1 METTVAELL
10 SEARAQLA
18 GHSPSAALEARVLLA
33 HVLGQP
39 ETFLFTW
46 PEHQPTDSQQR
57 QFREWIAR
65 RRDGAPVAH
74 LIGRREFYGHE
85 FLVSPDTLIP
95 RPDTELLVDITL
107 ELLPDTIPQRVA
119 DLGTGT
125 GAIAISLA
133 LARPSWTLLA
143 VDFTVAILDL
153 AERNV
158 RRLGAAN
165 VQVRQSHWCR
175 DLLGVYHALVSNP
188 PYIAEDDPHLREG
201 DVRFEPHTALTAGAD
216 GLDDIRVLIAQAPAH
231 LLPGGWL
238 LLEHGYDQ
246 GHAVRAL
253 MSAGGFLDVQTR
265 RDLGDRDRVT
275 LGRMPGDN
283 DAQR

>member
-1 METTVAELL
+1 MDATVATLL

-18 GHSPSAALEARVLLA
+18 EHSPSAALDARVLLA
-33 HVLGQP
+33 HLLGKP
-39 ETFLFTW
+39 ESFLFTW
-46 PEHQPTDSQQR
+46 PEHAPTDSQQR

-65 RRDGAPVAH
+65 RRDGTPVAH

-107 ELLPDTIPQRVA
+107 ELLPDNVPQRVA

-125 GAIAISLA
+125 GAIAISLG
-133 LARPSWTLLA
+133 LARPQWTVLA

-158 RRLGAAN
+158 RRLGATN
-165 VQVRQSHWCR
+165 VQVRQSSWCR
-175 DLLGVYHALVSNP
+175 DLPGQYHALVSNP
-188 PYIAEDDPHLREG
+188 PYIAEDDPHLDEG
-201 DVRFEPHTALTAGAD
+201 DVRFEPHSALTAGAD
-216 GLDDIRVLIAQAPAH
+216 GLDDIRALIEQAPAH

-253 MSAGGFLDVQTR
+253 MGVGGFLDVQTR

-275 LGRMPGDN
+275 LGRMPGDS
-283 DAQR
+283 DAQ